1 MVKIK
6 LQLKDIPKI
15 DSPLRRHLLRFTG
28 EEFYQKEIEEGTP
41 FFSDNDLNALEEKY
55 KDGMTKKDLI
65 SEIHKRGWQIKESTI
80 KSYISKGLIP
90 RALKRVKTNK
100 GMVSIYPSDTIRHL
114 NFTRYCLFSEDY
126 SIKLLLS
133 RLQDKETND
142 LDLLLDASTE
152 TDNKDKDGTCDNC
165 LEPYELGFSQISNTY
180 SNWASESIKKAFSE
194 RQPEKCDLY
203 LSKLKEV
210 DDAIRQAEGKFCE
223 FKELLGKHSTP
234 SNSVNLEFWGTLREL
249 SGNSIKK
256 LKF

>member
-6 LQLKDIPKI
+6 LQIKDIPKI

-28 EEFYQKEIEEGTP
+28 EEFYQKEIEAGTP

-100 GMVSIYPSDTIRHL
+100 GMESIYPSDTIRHL
-114 NFTRYCLFSEDY
+114 NFTRYCLFSEDD

-133 RLQDKETND
+133 RLQDKKIND
-142 LDLLLDASTE
+142 LDLLLDVSTE
-152 TDNKDKDGTCDNC
+152 TDNKDPDGNCNNC

-180 SNWASESIKKAFSE
+180 SNWASESIRKAFSE
-194 RQPEKCDLY
+194 QPEKCALY
-203 LSKLKEV
+203 LSKLEEA
-210 DDAIRQAEGKFCE
+210 DDAIIQAEQKFYE
-223 FKELLGKHSTP
+223 FQDLLGKNSTP
-234 SNSVNLEFWGTLREL
+234 SNLVNLDFWKTLREL
-249 SGNSIKK
+249 FGK
-256 LKF
+256 LN

>member
-1 MVKIK
+1 MAKIK
-6 LQLKDIPKI
+6 LQIKDIPKI
-15 DSPLRRHLLRFTG
+15 DSPIRRHLLRFTG

-41 FFSDNDLNALEEKY
+41 FFSDNDLSALEEKY

-133 RLQDKETND
+133 RAQDKKIDD
-142 LDLLLDASTE
+142 LDLLLDVSTE
-152 TDNKDKDGTCDNC
+152 TDNKDVDGTCDNC

-180 SNWASESIKKAFSE
+180 NNWASKSIKKAFSE

-203 LSKLKEV
+203 LSKLEEV
-210 DDAIRQAEGKFCE
+210 DDAIRQAEEKFCE
-223 FKELLGKHSTP
+223 FKDLLGKNSTP
-234 SNSVNLEFWGTLREL
+234 SNLVNLDFWKTIREL
-249 SGNSIKK
+249 FGK
-256 LKF
+256 LN

>member
-15 DSPLRRHLLRFTG
+15 DSPPRRHLLRFTG
-28 EEFYQKEIEEGTP
+28 EKFYQKEIEEGIP

-100 GMVSIYPSDTIRHL
+100 GMESIYPSDTIRHL

-133 RLQDKETND
+133 GPQDEETND

-152 TDNKDKDGTCDNC
+152 TETDTGDGIYNDCF
-165 LEPYELGFSQISNTY
+165 EPYELGFSQISDTY
-180 SNWASESIKKAFSE
+180 SNWASESIRKAFSG
-194 RQPEKCDLY
+194 QPNKCDLY
-203 LSKLKEV
+203 LSKLKEA
-210 DDAIRQAEGKFCE
+210 DDAIIQAERKFYE
-223 FKELLGKHSTP
+223 FKKLLGKNSTP
-234 SNSVNLEFWGTLREL
+234 SNLVNLDFWKTLREL
-249 SGNSIKK
+249 FGK
-256 LKF
+256 LN

>member
-6 LQLKDIPKI
+6 LQIKDIPKI

-28 EEFYQKEIEEGTP
+28 EEFYQKEIEAGTP

-133 RLQDKETND
+133 RFHDEETND
-142 LDLLLDASTE
+142 LDLLLDASTA
-152 TDNKDKDGTCDNC
+152 TDNKDVDGTCDNC

-180 SNWASESIKKAFSE
+180 SNWASESIRKAFSE
-194 RQPEKCDLY
+194 QPEKCALY
-203 LSKLKEV
+203 LSKLEEA
-210 DDAIRQAEGKFCE
+210 DDAIIQAEQKFYE
-223 FKELLGKHSTP
+223 FQDLLGKNSTP
-234 SNSVNLEFWGTLREL
+234 SNLVNLDFWKTLREL
-249 SGNSIKK
+249 FGK
-256 LKF
+256 LN

>member
-15 DSPLRRHLLRFTG
+15 ASPLRRHLLRFTG

-133 RLQDKETND
+133 RFQDEETMIWIYYLMQALKLIIRMWMVRVKTALSPMN
-142 LDLLLDASTE
+142 LVSAR
-152 TDNKDKDGTCDNC
+152 
-165 LEPYELGFSQISNTY
+165 YQIPIAIGPRN
-180 SNWASESIKKAFSE
+180 
-194 RQPEKCDLY
+194 R
-203 LSKLKEV
+203 LKELFQR
-210 DDAIRQAEGKFCE
+210 DNQR
-223 FKELLGKHSTP
+223 
-234 SNSVNLEFWGTLREL
+234 SVIYTFQ
-249 SGNSIKK
+249 S
-256 LKF
+256 